1 MSTIKKGR
9 PTSSLKDTTIQVRL
23 DKETLIKLDDCVKDN
38 NSNRSDIVRKGI
50 NKVYDD
56 IKK

>member
-1 MSTIKKGR
+1 MGR
-9 PTSSLKDTTIQVRL
+9 PTDSPKTKLLQVRL
-23 DKETLIKLDDCVKDN
+23 DNQTFKKLEACVKKEN
-38 NSNRSDIVRKGI
+38 LTRSEIVRKGI

>member
-1 MSTIKKGR
+1 MGR
-9 PTSSLKDTTIQVRL
+9 PTDSPKNTTLQIRV
-23 DKETLIKLDDCVKDN
+23 DKETLAKLDECAEYEKVT
-38 NSNRSDIVRKGI
+38 RSHIVRKGI